1 MMIWTISIDNHF
13 DDRSLKVLKWLNWD
27 QTTMTDYSSAIIALV
42 VVGIVFTVAVVYVL
56 IQPSDLPSQ
65 NKDK

>member
-1 MMIWTISIDNHF
+1 
-13 DDRSLKVLKWLNWD
+13 
-27 QTTMTDYSSAIIALV
+27 MTDYTTAIIALV

-56 IQPSDLPSQ
+56 AQPSDLPVD

>member
-1 MMIWTISIDNHF
+1 
-13 DDRSLKVLKWLNWD
+13 
-27 QTTMTDYSSAIIALV
+27 MTDYTTAIIALV

-56 IQPSDLPSQ
+56 SQTNDLPAD

>member
-1 MMIWTISIDNHF
+1 
-13 DDRSLKVLKWLNWD
+13 
-27 QTTMTDYSSAIIALV
+27 MTDYSSAIIALV

>member
-1 MMIWTISIDNHF
+1 
-13 DDRSLKVLKWLNWD
+13 
-27 QTTMTDYSSAIIALV
+27 MTDYSSAIIALV

-56 IQPSDLPSQ
+56 VQPSDLPSD

>member
-1 MMIWTISIDNHF
+1 
-13 DDRSLKVLKWLNWD
+13 
-27 QTTMTDYSSAIIALV
+27 MTDYTAAIIALV

-56 IQPSDLPSQ
+56 AQPSDLPAD

>member
-1 MMIWTISIDNHF
+1 
-13 DDRSLKVLKWLNWD
+13 
-27 QTTMTDYSSAIIALV
+27 MTDYSSAIIALV

-56 IQPSDLPSQ
+56 VQPSDLPSQ

>member
-1 MMIWTISIDNHF
+1 
-13 DDRSLKVLKWLNWD
+13 
-27 QTTMTDYSSAIIALV
+27 MTDYSSAIIALV

-65 NKDK
+65 NKENNTKN

>member
-1 MMIWTISIDNHF
+1 
-13 DDRSLKVLKWLNWD
+13 
-27 QTTMTDYSSAIIALV
+27 MTDYSSAIIALI

-56 IQPSDLPSQ
+56 VQPSDLPSQ